1 MGLSE
6 GFPRLFSLGGLPQS
20 GSIVHSFHG
29 IFITVAAAHK
39 LFLVMRNR
47 LEQPLIGG
55 AGSV

>member
-29 IFITVAAAHK
+29 IFIAAMAVPK
-39 LFLVMRNR
+39 LFLVIRNR
-47 LEQPLIGG
+47 LEQPFR
-55 AGSV
+55 